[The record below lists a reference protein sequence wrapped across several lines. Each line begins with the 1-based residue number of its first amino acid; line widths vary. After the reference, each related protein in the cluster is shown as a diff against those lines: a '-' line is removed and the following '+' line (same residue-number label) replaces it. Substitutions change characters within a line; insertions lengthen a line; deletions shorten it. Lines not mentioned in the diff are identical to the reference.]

1 LELERWRSASPREE
15 RIKVRSGAVERRD
28 QNRSCAPHMAAKTRP
43 SSLLSPQGRSDD
55 LSLSLPHGRD
65 GRETPVRAGE
75 WVWARVGARVGARVI
90 ELLLVFGIVAT
101 ATSDETGRRFTLG
114 GTRRGESLRMKLS
127 RIG

>member
-1 LELERWRSASPREE
+1 MPVRLGPMFKIIPATSPSPR
-15 RIKVRSGAVERRD
+15 GRRD
-28 QNRSCAPHMAAKTRP
+28 LP
-43 SSLLSPQGRSDD
+43 
-55 LSLSLPHGRD
+55 SLSLPHGRD

-75 WVWARVGARVGARVI
+75 WVWARVGARVI

-127 RIG
+127 RIGLLALACGIATLRL